1 MSLKRLKSN
10 WQIFYN
16 IMDLSKIN
24 GKMVILS
31 APSGAGKTTL
41 VRSLLEHHELKLSF
55 SISATSRMQRPGEID
70 GKDYYFMTPEEF
82 RKKITDKAFIE
93 YEEVYPGKFYGT
105 LQSEIERIW
114 QSSRNVVFD
123 IDVQG
128 AMSLKR
134 IFTNR
139 ALAIFVEPPSIDVL
153 RERLSGRG
161 TENIYSLKQRLDKA
175 LLEMSFRDHFDLV
188 IVNDNLEKSIHETYQ
203 AVSRFLTK

>member
-1 MSLKRLKSN
+1 
-10 WQIFYN
+10 
-16 IMDLSKIN
+16 MDLSKIN